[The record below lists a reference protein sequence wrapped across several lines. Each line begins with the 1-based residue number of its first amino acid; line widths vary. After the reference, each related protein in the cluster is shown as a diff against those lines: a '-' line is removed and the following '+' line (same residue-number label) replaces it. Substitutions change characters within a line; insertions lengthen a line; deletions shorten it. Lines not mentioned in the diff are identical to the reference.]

1 LFHKEQP
8 HFRRSVK
15 PLEETLSLMRMLRRQ
30 VKGFSKKP
38 QKTSGEKAP
47 SPGGFAAALSR
58 MLFAC
63 RSP

>member
-1 LFHKEQP
+1 
-8 HFRRSVK
+8 
-15 PLEETLSLMRMLRRQ
+15 MLRRQ

-47 SPGGFAAALSR
+47 SSGGFAAALSR